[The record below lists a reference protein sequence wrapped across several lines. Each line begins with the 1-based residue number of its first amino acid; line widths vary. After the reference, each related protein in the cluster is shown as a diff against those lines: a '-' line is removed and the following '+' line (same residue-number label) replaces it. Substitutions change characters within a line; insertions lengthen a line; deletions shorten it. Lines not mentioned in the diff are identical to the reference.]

1 MDYDDNDFQ
10 NQNLHLA
17 GEGSAKF
24 PPVLRPF
31 ALPKF
36 DFDESL
42 HANLRFDS
50 LVETEVFLGIESNE
64 DNQWIDAFSRGG
76 SGIEFSS
83 TAAESC
89 PISRHGNVWSE
100 ATSSESVEMLLKSVG
115 QEDYIPRQTVIQESD
130 ACDELACLAKPMDT
144 NPKLDDKNESKDSVT
159 DLCPPGGD
167 THASFSGLKED
178 VGMEN
183 SPDGVSQGHEVEL
196 SIDGSS
202 SNPELSDIC
211 RNIDLPV
218 SEGSLTLYAD
228 GKNNNTNQREVE
240 TVADDSHHGKT
251 QDDSS
256 AVQSNIAESS
266 MQNLGDEKKG
276 PLQAQTN
283 NQDLESSMI
292 NKDAVVERQTL
303 DGDAVGGDAHH
314 LDKPRCSIPTE
325 GTLESGGVVEGPE
338 TALSSLEGSSRME
351 SVAVSDLQKAEKTSE
366 DMCFSDLSRNS
377 ASEDVMLL
385 KDVVMDDQSVPN
397 TNELPKILIKDD
409 SSSEGQVVEVSNS
422 NCEICPNLQQNV
434 DVMEKMTHCGSSGN
448 KEDELLIT
456 GDHVDTM
463 LLSSKSEASVFTAEE
478 NKISTISEGN
488 NDNRVGGFSSSGVT
502 AFSTKSSI
510 LGESTQICVN
520 NEPDRQNDHEKCNK
534 VVSVNDQD
542 ELLNTGDHVDPVI
555 LSSKSEASMFTVEE
569 NNISIISEANSDNRV
584 GGFSSSS
591 VMDFPTKSS
600 ILGEST
606 QICVNNESDKQNDHE
621 KCDQVVSVNDQESKR
636 IPSDSSQ
643 MHCDVDQSH
652 LVDKGV
658 VSLSLSKGSMETEL
672 TTSTVSIHAIPVNN
686 SVSQVVPENISLTS
700 HEIIDIPPSSSKV
713 VSTHEVT
720 SHNDFQGMAP
730 VGSSSAEER
739 EESTVKEAE
748 EAGRSTLVG
757 SSEHETAPRP
767 VTGTEKH
774 HSSDTSR
781 QLLCDSDHQHNVGT
795 SGAVKIGE
803 PQGTTND
810 KVIQECAT
818 SKKHSDGVRVLLI
831 KDDKETVQEN
841 PDKSSSEK
849 LGGIILGNQLSK
861 FSASVPDSCI
871 ELPGTGGESFPAH
884 STCSPSSTFESPSQ
898 TEKDKNQLKGSANQN
913 TQVSEFINGGA
924 ENTLSTAQDLKEN
937 NASKDERSSTP
948 EVNSV
953 IDLCKKDVADVNTE
967 DGGKM
972 QSIPVSK
979 TPKTSLAM
987 EGFPSTPGPGP
998 SKTKTIGSISHGN
1011 PQLSDV
1017 GVAHSASKATPE
1029 RKTRRASNK
1038 TAGKESSRRG
1048 SHAKDTTPGRQSNRG
1063 DKSAKVSLSP
1073 SPGFQMMQS
1082 NEVQQYG
1089 NIDSNSTKSFA
1100 LINTPTSS
1108 LPDLNTSASPPVLFH
1123 QPFTDLQQVQL
1134 RAQIFVYGAL
1144 IQGTVPDEAYMISA
1158 FGGSDGGR
1166 SIWENAWRACME
1178 RQHGQKSHPAN
1189 PETPL
1194 QSRSVA
1200 RTSDLPPKQSA
1211 VQGKG
1216 VSSPLGRTSSKTTPP
1231 IVNPLI
1237 PLSSPLWSLSTLG
1250 LGSDSLQ
1257 SSALA
1262 RGSVVDY
1269 PQAIPP
1275 LHPYQTTPVRNFLG
1289 HNTPW
1294 ISQSPLRG
1302 PWIASPTPAPD
1313 NSAHISA
1320 SPAPDTIKLGSIKG
1334 SLPPSSGIK
1343 NVTSGLPTSSAGLQ
1357 SIFGGTASLL
1367 DASNVTV
1374 PPAQHSSDP
1383 KPKKRKKV
1391 VVSEDLGQR
1400 ALQSLS
1406 PAVGSHTSTSV
1417 AVVAPVGTVPITPVE
1432 KSVVSV
1438 SPLADQSKNDRNV
1451 EKRIMSD
1458 ESLMKVKEAR
1468 VHAEEASA
1476 LSAAAVNHSLELWN
1490 QLDKHKNSG
1499 LMPDSEA
1506 KLASAA
1512 VAAAAAA
1519 AIAKAAAAAANV
1531 ASNAALQAKLM
1542 ADEALLSS
1550 GYENSSQSN
1559 QVSLSEGTNN
1569 LGKAT
1574 PASILKGANGTNNPG
1589 SIIVAAKEAVK
1600 RRVEAASAATKRA
1613 ENMDAIVRA
1622 AELAAEAVS
1631 QAGKIVTMGDP
1642 LPLSHLVAA
1651 GPEGCLKATRE
1662 SSQQV
1667 GLFKDITRDMANID
1681 NVRDIPE
1688 TSNTHNRDILSGGI
1702 SASVKINEKN
1712 SRGPKGRKVSD
1723 LVKPVDVVPGTE
1735 PEIQAP
1741 PFTVSNGSESL
1752 EESNI
1757 KEGLLVE
1764 VFRDEEGFK
1773 AAWFTANILSLK
1785 DDKAYVCYT
1794 SLVAAEGAGP
1804 LKEWVSL
1811 ECEGDKPPR
1820 IRTARPLTTLQYEGT
1835 RKRRRAAMGD
1845 YAWSVG
1851 DRVDAWLQESWREGV
1866 ITEKNKKDETT
1877 FTVHFPASGETLV
1890 VRAWHLRP
1898 SLIWKDGKWIESSK
1912 VGANDS
1918 STHEGDT
1925 PNEKRPKL
1933 GSHAVELKGK
1943 DKMSKGI
1950 DAVES
1955 AKPDEMKL
1963 LNLTEND
1970 KVFNIGKSSKNE
1982 NKLDA
1987 QRMVRTGLQKEGSK
2001 VIFGVPKPGKKRKFM
2016 EVSKHYVAHESS
2028 KINDRND
2035 SVKLANFLMPQSSG
2049 PRGWKNSS
2057 KNDAK
2062 EKHGADSKPKT
2073 SKSGKLECVLG
2084 RVIPP
2089 RDISVSNT
2097 FSLTN
2102 ELTGHTER
2110 IKDSSNHF
2118 KNASQSESKVERA
2131 THSATDG
2138 ATVPIL
2144 FSSLATSVDAHPTK
2158 RASTSRAS
2166 KGKLAPARDKL
2177 GKVETEKALNDNS
2190 TKSTSDVIEPR
2201 RSNRRIQPTSRLLE
2215 GLQSSLIISK
2225 IPSVSHNR
2233 NTKG

>member
-24 PPVLRPF
+24 PPVLRPY

-42 HANLRFDS
+42 QANLRFDS

-89 PISRHGNVWSE
+89 SISRHGNVWSE

-130 ACDELACLAKPMDT
+130 ACDELACLAKQMDT
-144 NPKLDDKNESKDSVT
+144 NPKFDDKNEFRSSVS
-159 DLCPPGGD
+159 DLHPPGGIH
-167 THASFSGLKED
+167 TGFSGLKED
-178 VGMEN
+178 VGMEK
-183 SPDGVSQGHEVEL
+183 PHGGVSQGHEGES
-196 SIDGSS
+196 SIDGTS
-202 SNPELSDIC
+202 SNPKLSDIC

-218 SEGSLTLYAD
+218 SEGSLTLD
-228 GKNNNTNQREVE
+228 TNDKNNNTNQREVE
-240 TVADDSHHGKT
+240 TVDDDSHHGKT

-256 AVQSNIAESS
+256 AVQTNIAESS
-266 MQNLGDEKKG
+266 IKNMGDDKRD
-276 PLQAQTN
+276 PLQAQTY
-283 NQDLESSMI
+283 NQDLESSLMD
-292 NKDAVVERQTL
+292 KEAVVDTQTL
-303 DGDAVGGDAHH
+303 DRDMVGSDAHH
-314 LDKPRCSIPTE
+314 LDKPLCSIPTE
-325 GTLESGGVVEGPE
+325 ENLEGGVVEGLE
-338 TALSSLEGSSRME
+338 TGLSSLEGSLTME
-351 SVAVSDLQKAEKTSE
+351 SVAASGSPKVEKTSE
-366 DMCFSDLSRNS
+366 DMCFSALSQNNV
-377 ASEDVMLL
+377 SEDVMLL
-385 KDVVMDDQSVPN
+385 NDVEMDDQSAPN
-397 TNELPKILIKDD
+397 TCVLPKSSSKDD
-409 SSSEGQVVEVSNS
+409 SISEGQAVEVSNL
-422 NCEICPNLQQNV
+422 NCENCPNMHQNV
-434 DVMEKMTHCGSSGN
+434 DVIEKTTHGGSSVT
-448 KEDELLIT
+448 KEDELLNT
-456 GDHVDTM
+456 GDHVDTVI
-463 LLSSKSEASVFTAEE
+463 LSSKSETSMPTAEE
-478 NKISTISEGN
+478 SNISTINEGN
-488 NDNRVGGFSSSGVT
+488 SDNMVGSFSSSSAT

-520 NEPDRQNDHEKCNK
+520 NEPDRQNDHEKCDLD
-534 VVSVNDQD
+534 VSVNDQD
-542 ELLNTGDHVDPVI
+542 ELMNTGDHVDTVI
-555 LSSKSEASMFTVEE
+555 LSNKSEASIFTSEE
-569 NNISIISEANSDNRV
+569 NNISSIREGNSGKKV
-584 GGFSSSS
+584 EGFPSGS
-591 VMDFPTKSS
+591 VKDFSTKSS
-600 ILGEST
+600 ILGKST
-606 QICVNNESDKQNDHE
+606 QICANNESDRQNDQE
-621 KCDQVVSVNDQESKR
+621 KCDQVVSVNDQEHEKV
-636 IPSDSSQ
+636 PSDSSQ
-643 MHCDVDQSH
+643 KHCD
-652 LVDKGV
+652 VDKGV
-658 VSLSLSKGSMETEL
+658 VSS
-672 TTSTVSIHAIPVNN
+672 SI
-686 SVSQVVPENISLTS
+686 SEVSQVVSENNSLTS
-700 HEIIDIPPSSSKV
+700 HEIIDIPPSSKV

-720 SHNDFQGMAP
+720 SHNEFQGITP
-730 VGSSSAEER
+730 VGNSSAEEKG
-739 EESTVKEAE
+739 ESTAKAE
-748 EAGRSTLVG
+748 EAGTSTLVG
-757 SSEHETAPRP
+757 CSEQETASCP
-767 VTGTEKH
+767 VPGTEKH

-781 QLLCDSDHQHNVGT
+781 QLLHDSDCLHNVGT
-795 SGAVKIGE
+795 SAVKIGE
-803 PQGTTND
+803 PQGTAND
-810 KVIQECAT
+810 KVIQESAKETGMPQVLCAS
-818 SKKHSDGVRVLLI
+818 SKKQSDVVTVSLV
-831 KDDKETVQEN
+831 KDDKKTVQEN
-841 PDKSSSEK
+841 PNESSSEK
-849 LGGIILGNQLSK
+849 IGGGS
-861 FSASVPDSCI
+861 
-871 ELPGTGGESFPAH
+871 H
-884 STCSPSSTFESPSQ
+884 SL
-898 TEKDKNQLKGSANQN
+898 TEKENNQVEASPTQN
-913 TQVSEFINGGA
+913 PQVSE
-924 ENTLSTAQDLKEN
+924 DLKEN
-937 NASKDERSSTP
+937 NTSKDERRSTP

-953 IDLCKKDVADVNTE
+953 NDLSKKGATADV
-967 DGGKM
+967 GKM
-972 QSIPVSK
+972 QPIPV
-979 TPKTSLAM
+979 TETVKTSLAVE
-987 EGFPSTPGPGP
+987 EGSPSTSGRGP
-998 SKTKTIGSISHGN
+998 SKIKS
-1011 PQLSDV
+1011 V
-1017 GVAHSASKATPE
+1017 GDVAHGASKATPE
-1029 RKTRRASNK
+1029 RKTRRASNRS
-1038 TAGKESSRRG
+1038 AGKESSRRG
-1048 SHAKDTTPGRQSNRG
+1048 SHAKDTTLARQTDRG
-1063 DKSAKVSLSP
+1063 DKSTKVSLSP

-1082 NEVQQYG
+1082 NEVQQFG
-1089 NIDSNSTKSFA
+1089 HIDSNSTKSFA
-1100 LINTPTSS
+1100 VVNTSTSS
-1108 LPDLNTSASPPVLFH
+1108 LPDLNTSASPPILFH
-1123 QPFTDLQQVQL
+1123 QPFTDQQQVQL

-1166 SIWENAWRACME
+1166 SLWENAWRTCME

-1200 RTSDLPPKQSA
+1200 RTSDLPHKQSA
-1211 VQGKG
+1211 AQGKG
-1216 VSSPLGRTSSKTTPP
+1216 ISSPLGRTSSKATPP

-1257 SSALA
+1257 SSAIA

-1269 PQAIPP
+1269 PQAITP

-1294 ISQSPLRG
+1294 MSQTPLRG
-1302 PWIASPTPAPD
+1302 PWIASPTPVTD
-1313 NSAHISA
+1313 NSPQISA
-1320 SPAPDTIKLGSIKG
+1320 SPASDTIKLGSVKG

-1343 NVTSGLPTSSAGLQ
+1343 NVTSGVSTSSTGLQ
-1357 SIFGGTASLL
+1357 SIFTGTASLL
-1367 DASNVTV
+1367 DANNVTV
-1374 PPAQHSSDP
+1374 SPAQHNSDP

-1400 ALQSLS
+1400 ALQSLA
-1406 PAVGSHTSTSV
+1406 PGVGSHTSTPV
-1417 AVVAPVGTVPITPVE
+1417 AVVAPVGNVPITTIE
-1432 KSVVSV
+1432 KSVLSV

-1499 LMPDSEA
+1499 LMPDIEA

-1512 VAAAAAA
+1512 VAVAAAAT
-1519 AIAKAAAAAANV
+1519 IAKAAAAAANV

-1550 GYENSSQSN
+1550 GYDNSSQSN
-1559 QVSLSEGTNN
+1559 QISLSEGTNN

-1574 PASILKGANGTNNPG
+1574 PASILKGANGINSPG

-1642 LPLSHLVAA
+1642 LPISQLVEA

-1667 GLFKDITRDMANID
+1667 GLFKDINRDMVNN

-1688 TSNTHNRDILSGGI
+1688 TSYTHNRDILSGGI
-1702 SASVKINEKN
+1702 SAPIKINEKN
-1712 SRGPKGRKVSD
+1712 SRGAKGHKVVSD
-1723 LVKPVDVVPGTE
+1723 LVKPIDVVPGSE

-1741 PFTVSNGSESL
+1741 PFTVSNGSENL
-1752 EESNI
+1752 VESSI

-1764 VFRDEEGFK
+1764 VFKDEEGFK
-1773 AAWFTANILSLK
+1773 AAWFSANILTLK
-1785 DDKAYVCYT
+1785 DNKAYVGYT

-1811 ECEGDKPPR
+1811 ECDGDKPPR
-1820 IRTARPLTTLQYEGT
+1820 IRAARPLNTLQYEGT

-1851 DRVDAWLQESWREGV
+1851 DRVDAWIQESWQEGV

-1898 SLIWKDGKWIESSK
+1898 SLIWKDGKWIESYK
-1912 VGANDS
+1912 VGTNDS

-1933 GSHAVELKGK
+1933 GSHVVDVKGK

-1950 DAVES
+1950 GAVES
-1955 AKPDEMKL
+1955 AKPDEMTL
-1963 LNLTEND
+1963 LNLAEND
-1970 KVFNIGKSSKNE
+1970 KVFNIGKSSKNG
-1982 NKLDA
+1982 NKFDA
-1987 QRMVRTGLQKEGSK
+1987 HRMVRTGLQKEGSK

-2016 EVSKHYVAHESS
+2016 EVSKHYVAHENS
-2028 KINDRND
+2028 KIGDRND
-2035 SVKLANFLMPQSSG
+2035 SVKLTNFLMPPSSG

-2073 SKSGKLECVLG
+2073 S
-2084 RVIPP
+2084 
-2089 RDISVSNT
+2089 
-2097 FSLTN
+2097 
-2102 ELTGHTER
+2102 HTER
-2110 IKDSSNHF
+2110 IKDSSNLF
-2118 KNASQSESKVERA
+2118 KNAASKSESKVERA
-2131 THSATDG
+2131 PHSASDG
-2138 ATVPIL
+2138 ATGPFL

-2158 RASTSRAS
+2158 RASSSRAS
-2166 KGKLAPARDKL
+2166 KGKLAPARVKS
-2177 GKVETEKALNDNS
+2177 GKVEMEKALNDNPM
-2190 TKSTSDVIEPR
+2190 KSASDMVEPR

-2233 NTKG
+2233 NTKS

>member
-24 PPVLRPF
+24 PPVLRPY

-42 HANLRFDS
+42 QANLRFDS

-64 DNQWIDAFSRGG
+64 DNQWIDTFSRGG

-89 PISRHGNVWSE
+89 SISRHGNVWSE

-130 ACDELACLAKPMDT
+130 ACDELACLAKQMDT
-144 NPKLDDKNESKDSVT
+144 NPKFDDKNEFKHSVS
-159 DLCPPGGD
+159 DLHPPGG
-167 THASFSGLKED
+167 THTSFSGLKED
-178 VGMEN
+178 VGMEK
-183 SPDGVSQGHEVEL
+183 PQGGVSQGHDGEL
-196 SIDGSS
+196 SIDGTS

-218 SEGSLTLYAD
+218 SEGSLTLD
-228 GKNNNTNQREVE
+228 TNDKNNNTNQRQVE
-240 TVADDSHHGKT
+240 TVDDDSHHGKT

-256 AVQSNIAESS
+256 AVQTNIAESC
-266 MQNLGDEKKG
+266 MKNMGDDKRD

-283 NQDLESSMI
+283 NQDLESSVMD
-292 NKDAVVERQTL
+292 KEAVVDTQTL
-303 DGDAVGGDAHH
+303 DRGMVGGDAHH
-314 LDKPRCSIPTE
+314 LDKPFCSIPTE
-325 GTLESGGVVEGPE
+325 EHLEGRGVVEGLE
-338 TALSSLEGSSRME
+338 TGISSLESSLRME
-351 SVAVSDLQKAEKTSE
+351 SVAVSQKVEKSSE
-366 DMCFSDLSRNS
+366 DMCFSALSQNIV
-377 ASEDVMLL
+377 SEDVMLL
-385 KDVVMDDQSVPN
+385 NDVVMDDQSVPN
-397 TNELPKILIKDD
+397 TTELPKPSIKDD
-409 SSSEGQVVEVSNS
+409 SISEGQAVEVSNLH
-422 NCEICPNLQQNV
+422 CENFPNMQQNV
-434 DVMEKMTHCGSSGN
+434 DVMEKTTYDVGSVT
-448 KEDELLIT
+448 KEDELLNT
-456 GDHVDTM
+456 GDIVI
-463 LLSSKSEASVFTAEE
+463 LSGKASVLTAEE
-478 NKISTISEGN
+478 SNISTINEGN
-488 NDNRVGGFSSSGVT
+488 SENMVGSFSSSSVM

-520 NEPDRQNDHEKCNK
+520 NEPDRQNDHEKCDQD
-534 VVSVNDQD
+534 VSVNDQD
-542 ELLNTGDHVDPVI
+542 ELLNIGNHVDTVN
-555 LSSKSEASMFTVEE
+555 LSSKSEASMFTAEE
-569 NNISIISEANSDNRV
+569 NNISSISEGNSGKKV
-584 GGFSSSS
+584 EGFSSCN
-591 VMDFPTKSS
+591 VMDFSTKSS

-606 QICVNNESDKQNDHE
+606 QICVSNESDGQHDQEN
-621 KCDQVVSVNDQESKR
+621 CDQVVSVNDQENER
-636 IPSDSSQ
+636 VPSDSSQ
-643 MHCDVDQSH
+643 KHCDVDM
-652 LVDKGV
+652 GV
-658 VSLSLSKGSMETEL
+658 VSSSISEGSMEIEL
-672 TTSTVSIHAIPVNN
+672 TTSTVSIDVTPVNN
-686 SVSQVVPENISLTS
+686 SVSQVVSENNSLTS
-700 HEIIDIPPSSSKV
+700 HEIVDIPPSSKV

-720 SHNDFQGMAP
+720 SHNEFQGITP
-730 VGSSSAEER
+730 VGYSSAEEKR
-739 EESTVKEAE
+739 EFTAKAE
-748 EAGRSTLVG
+748 EAGTSTLVG
-757 SSEHETAPRP
+757 SSELETAPCP

-781 QLLCDSDHQHNVGT
+781 LLLRDSDCQHNVGT
-795 SGAVKIGE
+795 SAIKIGE
-803 PQGTTND
+803 PQGTAND
-810 KVIQECAT
+810 KVIQECAKET
-818 SKKHSDGVRVLLI
+818 GMPQVLCASSEKQSDGVTVSLV
-831 KDDKETVQEN
+831 KDGKDTVQEN
-841 PDKSSSEK
+841 PDESSSEK
-849 LGGIILGNQLSK
+849 LGGGSL
-861 FSASVPDSCI
+861 
-871 ELPGTGGESFPAH
+871 
-884 STCSPSSTFESPSQ
+884 SQ
-898 TEKDKNQLKGSANQN
+898 TEKDKNQVEASANQN
-913 TQVSEFINGGA
+913 TQVSEVINGGPK
-924 ENTLSTAQDLKEN
+924 NTLSTAEDLKEN
-937 NASKDERSSTP
+937 NASKDERRSTP

-953 IDLCKKDVADVNTE
+953 IDLSKKDVADDV
-967 DGGKM
+967 GKM
-972 QSIPVSK
+972 QPIPV
-979 TPKTSLAM
+979 TETVKTSSAM
-987 EGFPSTPGPGP
+987 EGSPSTFGRGP
-998 SKTKTIGSISHGN
+998 SKTKS
-1011 PQLSDV
+1011 V
-1017 GVAHSASKATPE
+1017 GEVATNGASKATAE

-1038 TAGKESSRRG
+1038 SAGKESSRRG
-1048 SHAKDTTPGRQSNRG
+1048 SHAKDTKLARQTDRG
-1063 DKSAKVSLSP
+1063 DKSTKVSLSP

-1082 NEVQQYG
+1082 NE
-1089 NIDSNSTKSFA
+1089 
-1100 LINTPTSS
+1100 
-1108 LPDLNTSASPPVLFH
+1108 
-1123 QPFTDLQQVQL
+1123 PFTDQQQVQL

-1144 IQGTVPDEAYMISA
+1144 IQGMVPDEAYMISA

-1166 SIWENAWRACME
+1166 SLWDNAWRACME

-1200 RTSDLPPKQSA
+1200 RTSDLPHKQSA
-1211 VQGKG
+1211 AQAKG
-1216 VSSPLGRTSSKTTPP
+1216 ISSPLGRTSSKATPP

-1257 SSALA
+1257 SSAIA
-1262 RGSVVDY
+1262 RGSVMDY
-1269 PQAIPP
+1269 PQAITP

-1294 ISQSPLRG
+1294 MSQTPLRG
-1302 PWIASPTPAPD
+1302 PWIGSPTPAPD
-1313 NSAHISA
+1313 NSTHISA
-1320 SPAPDTIKLGSIKG
+1320 SPASDTIKLGSVKG
-1334 SLPPSSGIK
+1334 SLPPSSVIK
-1343 NVTSGLPTSSAGLQ
+1343 NITSSLPTSSTGLQ
-1357 SIFGGTASLL
+1357 SIFAGTASLL
-1367 DASNVTV
+1367 DANNVTV
-1374 PPAQHSSDP
+1374 SPAQHSSDP
-1383 KPKKRKKV
+1383 KPRKRKKV

-1400 ALQSLS
+1400 AFQSLA
-1406 PAVGSHTSTSV
+1406 PAVGSHTSTPV
-1417 AVVAPVGTVPITPVE
+1417 AVVVPVGNVPITTIE

-1438 SPLADQSKNDRNV
+1438 SPLADQSKNDQNV

-1458 ESLMKVKEAR
+1458 ESLLKVKEAR

-1499 LMPDSEA
+1499 LMPDIEA

-1512 VAAAAAA
+1512 VAVAAAA

-1550 GYENSSQSN
+1550 GYNNSSQSN
-1559 QVSLSEGTNN
+1559 QICLSEGTNN

-1574 PASILKGANGTNNPG
+1574 PASILKGANGTNSPG

-1613 ENMDAIVRA
+1613 ENMDAIVKA

-1642 LPLSHLVAA
+1642 LPISQLVEA

-1667 GLFKDITRDMANID
+1667 GLFKDITRDMVNI
-1681 NVRDIPE
+1681 NVF
-1688 TSNTHNRDILSGGI
+1688 
-1702 SASVKINEKN
+1702 K
-1712 SRGPKGRKVSD
+1712 
-1723 LVKPVDVVPGTE
+1723 
-1735 PEIQAP
+1735 
-1741 PFTVSNGSESL
+1741 
-1752 EESNI
+1752 
-1757 KEGLLVE
+1757 
-1764 VFRDEEGFK
+1764 DEEGFK
-1773 AAWFTANILSLK
+1773 AAWFSANILTLR
-1785 DDKAYVCYT
+1785 DDKAYVGYT

-1811 ECEGDKPPR
+1811 VCDGDKHPR
-1820 IRTARPLTTLQYEGT
+1820 IRTARPLNTLQYEGT

-1851 DRVDAWLQESWREGV
+1851 DRVDAWIQESWWEGV
-1866 ITEKNKKDETT
+1866 ITAKNKKDETT

-1925 PNEKRPKL
+1925 PIEKRPKL
-1933 GSHAVELKGK
+1933 GSHAVDVKGK
-1943 DKMSKGI
+1943 DKMSKGS

-1963 LNLTEND
+1963 LNLAEND

-1982 NKLDA
+1982 NKFDA
-1987 QRMVRTGLQKEGSK
+1987 HRMVRTGLQKEGSK

-2016 EVSKHYVAHESS
+2016 EVSKHYVAHENS
-2028 KINDRND
+2028 KISDRND
-2035 SVKLANFLMPQSSG
+2035 SVKLANFLMPPSSG

-2073 SKSGKLECVLG
+2073 S
-2084 RVIPP
+2084 
-2089 RDISVSNT
+2089 
-2097 FSLTN
+2097 
-2102 ELTGHTER
+2102 HTER
-2110 IKDSSNHF
+2110 IKDSSNQF

-2131 THSATDG
+2131 PHSASDG
-2138 ATVPIL
+2138 ATGSIL
-2144 FSSLATSVDAHPTK
+2144 FSTLATSVDAHPTK
-2158 RASTSRAS
+2158 RASSSRAS
-2166 KGKLAPARDKL
+2166 KGKLAPAHIKS
-2177 GKVETEKALNDNS
+2177 GKGEMEKALNDNPM
-2190 TKSTSDVIEPR
+2190 KSASDVVEPR

-2233 NTKG
+2233 NTKS

>member
-10 NQNLHLA
+10 NQNLHLV
-17 GEGSAKF
+17 GEGNTKF
-24 PPVLRPF
+24 PPVLRPY

-42 HANLRFDS
+42 QANLRFDS

-89 PISRHGNVWSE
+89 SISRHVNVWSE

-130 ACDELACLAKPMDT
+130 ACDELACLAKQMDT
-144 NPKLDDKNESKDSVT
+144 NPKLDDKNEFKDTVT
-159 DLCPPGGD
+159 DSRPPGG
-167 THASFSGLKED
+167 TRASFSGLKED
-178 VGMEN
+178 VGMEK
-183 SPDGVSQGHEVEL
+183 SQDGVFQGHEDEL

-202 SNPELSDIC
+202 SNPELSDVY

-218 SEGSLTLYAD
+218 SDRSLTLYTD
-228 GKNNNTNQREVE
+228 DKNNNTNQREVE

-251 QDDSS
+251 RDDSS
-256 AVQSNIAESS
+256 AVQTNNAESA
-266 MQNLGDEKKG
+266 MQNMGDEKQG
-276 PLQAQTN
+276 PLQVHTN
-283 NQDLESSMI
+283 NQDLESPVM
-292 NKDAVVERQTL
+292 NKEAAVNTQTL

-314 LDKPRCSIPTE
+314 LDKSLCSIPRAE
-325 GTLESGGVVEGPE
+325 TLEGRGVVEGLE
-338 TALSSLEGSSRME
+338 TGLSNLEGALRME
-351 SVAVSDLQKAEKTSE
+351 STDVSDMQKAEKNSE
-366 DMCFSDLSRNS
+366 DICFSVLSRNS
-377 ASEDVMLL
+377 ASEYVTLI
-385 KDVVMDDQSVPN
+385 KDVVMDDQADPN
-397 TNELPKILIKDD
+397 THELPKKSIRDD
-409 SSSEGQVVEVSNS
+409 SISEGQVVEVSNS

-434 DVMEKMTHCGSSGN
+434 DAMEKTAYSGSSVTVT
-448 KEDELLIT
+448 KE
-456 GDHVDTM
+456 
-463 LLSSKSEASVFTAEE
+463 
-478 NKISTISEGN
+478 
-488 NDNRVGGFSSSGVT
+488 
-502 AFSTKSSI
+502 
-510 LGESTQICVN
+510 
-520 NEPDRQNDHEKCNK
+520 
-534 VVSVNDQD
+534 D
-542 ELLNTGDHVDPVI
+542 ELLNTGDHVDTVI
-555 LSSKSEASMFTVEE
+555 LSSKSEASMFTAEE
-569 NNISIISEANSDNRV
+569 NNISTISQQNSDNNIGVLSSSTVTAFSAKSSILEESTQICINNEPDRQNDNGKCDQVVSVNEQDELLNSGDHVDTVILSRKSEASMFTAKENNISTTSEGNSDNRV
-584 GGFSSSS
+584 GGFS
-591 VMDFPTKSS
+591 TKSP
-600 ILGEST
+600 ILGEFT
-606 QICVNNESDKQNDHE
+606 QICVNNESDRENDHE
-621 KCDQVVSVNDQESKR
+621 KCSQVVSVNDQESKR

-652 LVDKGV
+652 LVDKAV
-658 VSLSLSKGSMETEL
+658 VSSSLSE
-672 TTSTVSIHAIPVNN
+672 VP
-686 SVSQVVPENISLTS
+686 QVVSENISLIS
-700 HEIIDIPPSSSKV
+700 HEIIDISPSSKV

-720 SHNDFQGMAP
+720 SHNDFQGITP
-730 VGSSSAEER
+730 VGSSSAKEKEA
-739 EESTVKEAE
+739 STVKEAE
-748 EAGRSTLVG
+748 EAGTSTLG
-757 SSEHETAPRP
+757 SSEQEIAPCHVTA
-767 VTGTEKH
+767 TEKH
-774 HSSDTSR
+774 YSSNTS
-781 QLLCDSDHQHNVGT
+781 

-803 PQGTTND
+803 PQGTTNE
-810 KVIQECAT
+810 VIQECAKET
-818 SKKHSDGVRVLLI
+818 SMPQVPCALSEEQSDGVTVSVI

-841 PDKSSSEK
+841 PDKSLSEK
-849 LGGIILGNQLSK
+849 SGDILLGNQVSVS
-861 FSASVPDSCI
+861 SASVPDSCI
-871 ELPGTGGESFPAH
+871 ELRETGVGSFPAN
-884 STCSPSSTFESPSQ
+884 SACNPSSTFGSPSQ
-898 TEKDKNQLKGSANQN
+898 TAKDKTQVTQN
-913 TQVSEFINGGA
+913 KPVSEFINGGA
-924 ENTLSTAQDLKEN
+924 ENVFSTAQDIKDS
-937 NASKDERSSTP
+937 NASKEERRSTP

-953 IDLCKKDVADVNTE
+953 IDLTKKDAIDENTE
-967 DGGKM
+967 DVGKM
-972 QSIPVSK
+972 KSIPVTETLK
-979 TPKTSLAM
+979 PAV
-987 EGFPSTPGPGP
+987 EGSPSTSGPGP
-998 SKTKTIGSISHGN
+998 SKTKTVGNISRGK
-1011 PQLSDV
+1011 PQISDV
-1017 GVAHSASKATPE
+1017 EVSQSASKATPE
-1029 RKTRRASNK
+1029 RKTRRTSNK
-1038 TAGKESSRRG
+1038 SAGKESSRRG
-1048 SHAKDTTPGRQSNRG
+1048 SHAKDTTLARQSNRG

-1089 NIDSNSTKSFA
+1089 NIDSNSTKSFTFV
-1100 LINTPTSS
+1100 NTSTSS

-1200 RTSDLPPKQSA
+1200 RTSDLPLKQST

-1216 VSSPLGRTSSKTTPP
+1216 ISSPLGRTSSKATPN
-1231 IVNPLI
+1231 VNPLI

-1257 SSALA
+1257 PSALA

-1269 PQAIPP
+1269 PQAITP
-1275 LHPYQTTPVRNFLG
+1275 LHPYQTTPGRNFLG

-1294 ISQSPLRG
+1294 ISQIRG

-1313 NSAHISA
+1313 NSNHISA
-1320 SPAPDTIKLGSIKG
+1320 SPASDAIKLSSIKG
-1334 SLPPSSGIK
+1334 SLPPSSGVK

-1367 DASNVTV
+1367 DANNVTV
-1374 PPAQHSSDP
+1374 PSQNSSDP

-1406 PAVGSHTSTSV
+1406 PVPTSV
-1417 AVVAPVGTVPITPVE
+1417 AVVAPVGNVAITTVE
-1432 KSVVSV
+1432 KSVMSV
-1438 SPLADQSKNDRNV
+1438 SPLVDQSKTDRNV

-1499 LMPDSEA
+1499 LMPDIEA

-1550 GYENSSQSN
+1550 GYDNSSQSN
-1559 QVSLSEGTNN
+1559 QISLPEGTNN

-1574 PASILKGANGTNNPG
+1574 PASILKGANGTNSPG
-1589 SIIVAAKEAVK
+1589 SIIVAAKEVVK

-1642 LPLSHLVAA
+1642 LPLSHLVEA

-1662 SSQQV
+1662 SSQQI
-1667 GLFKDITRDMANID
+1667 GLFKDITRDAVNID
-1681 NVRDIPE
+1681 SVRDIPE
-1688 TSNTHNRDILSGGI
+1688 TSYTHNRDILPGGI
-1702 SASVKINEKN
+1702 PSYTQNRDILPGGFPASIKINEKN
-1712 SRGPKGRKVSD
+1712 SRGSKGRKVSAV
-1723 LVKPVDVVPGTE
+1723 VKPVDVVPESET
-1735 PEIQAP
+1735 EIQAP
-1741 PFTVSNGSESL
+1741 FVVSNGSENL
-1752 EESNI
+1752 EKSNI

-1764 VFRDEEGFK
+1764 VFKDEEGFK
-1773 AAWFTANILSLK
+1773 AAWFTANILSVK

-1794 SLVAAEGAGP
+1794 SLVAAEGP

-1811 ECEGDKPPR
+1811 ECEGDKHPR
-1820 IRTARPLTTLQYEGT
+1820 IRTARPMTTIQNEGK
-1835 RKRRRAAMGD
+1835 RKRPRAAMGD
-1845 YAWSVG
+1845 FAWSVG
-1851 DRVDAWLQESWREGV
+1851 DKVDAWIQESWREGV
-1866 ITEKNKKDETT
+1866 VTEKNKEDETT
-1877 FTVHFPASGETLV
+1877 FTIHFPGSGETLV

-1912 VGANDS
+1912 VGANKS

-1925 PNEKRPKL
+1925 PHEKRPKR
-1933 GSHAVELKGK
+1933 GSHAVEVKGK
-1943 DKMSKGI
+1943 DRMSKSI

-1955 AKPDEMKL
+1955 SAKSDEMKS

-1982 NKLDA
+1982 NKLGA
-1987 QRMVRTGLQKEGSK
+1987 HRMVRTGLKKQGSK

-2016 EVSKHYVAHESS
+2016 EVNESS
-2028 KINDRND
+2028 KIDRND

-2062 EKHGADSKPKT
+2062 EKHGASSKPKT
-2073 SKSGKLECVLG
+2073 SKSGKIVCVLS

-2089 RDISVSNT
+2089 KDISLLNA

-2102 ELTGHTER
+2102 ALTGHTER
-2110 IKDSSNHF
+2110 IKD
-2118 KNASQSESKVERA
+2118 ASQNESKVERA
-2131 THSATDG
+2131 PQSATEG
-2138 ATVPIL
+2138 TTEGPIL
-2144 FSSLATSVDAHPTK
+2144 FSSLATAVDAHHPTK
-2158 RASTSRAS
+2158 RATTTRAS

-2177 GKVETEKALNDNS
+2177 GKGEMEKASNDNPM
-2190 TKSTSDVIEPR
+2190 KSASDVVEPR